1 MATLALFGSTGK
13 TGSRVLTRALEAGHE
28 VRALVRDPARLLVA
42 HDALTVVRG
51 DVLDPI
57 AVAEAVH
64 GADAVLAL
72 FGQVKGS
79 PKSLQARGTRNIV
92 AAMQQHGARRLIT
105 LSGGG
110 LRAAEDRPKAVDR
123 MIRSMLRLMA
133 GHVLHDAEEHLEV
146 LTESGLDWT
155 VVRGP
160 MLTEAPGTG
169 AYRVGWLGVNASTRI
184 SRDDLADFIL
194 SQVDDRRFVHQM
206 PFVSD

>member
-1 MATLALFGSTGK
+1 MATLAIFGTTGK
-13 TGSRVLTRALEAGHE
+13 TGSRALTRALEAGHT
-28 VRALVRDPARLLVA
+28 VRALVRDPAKLPII
-42 HDALTVVRG
+42 HDGLTLIQG
-51 DVLDPI
+51 DVLDPL
-57 AVAEAVH
+57 AVAETVQ

-79 PKSLQARGTRNIV
+79 PNDLQARGTRNIV
-92 AAMQQHGARRLIT
+92 SAMQQHGVRRLIT

-110 LRAAEDRPKAVDR
+110 LRAAEDRPKVADR
-123 MIRSMLRLMA
+123 VIRSMLKLMA
-133 GHVLHDAEEHLEV
+133 GHVLRDAEEHLKV

-160 MLTEAPGTG
+160 MLTEAPGKG
-169 AYRVGWLGVNASTRI
+169 AYRVGWVGVDASTRI

-194 SQVDDRRFVHQM
+194 VQVEDRRFVHQM